1 MRVRGFAR
9 GKRARARPHAAARAT
24 HRAAIAARAPPL
36 CAEFHHAIS
45 SDRLMVDRA
54 WTGMHMS
61 SPRLRYHSK
70 GRAGRS
76 HYRTSMLSVR
86 LREMT
91 DAEAAAKRRFVQ
103 AAPDAARKAKL
114 DPRAY

>member
-1 MRVRGFAR
+1 
-9 GKRARARPHAAARAT
+9 
-24 HRAAIAARAPPL
+24 
-36 CAEFHHAIS
+36 
-45 SDRLMVDRA
+45 MVDRA
-54 WTGMHMS
+54 WTGKHMS

-91 DAEAAAKRRFVQ
+91 AEEAQAKARFAQV
-103 AAPDAARKAKL
+103 APSAERKAKL